1 MLSYFAPLNVAIT
14 KIWTSMMPNR
24 MKTIS
29 ASLLSYL
36 RKTSLRETDVQNEL
50 RQVTDKLP
58 ESGWAVSPEQGQF
71 LALLV
76 QITGAKNILELGTFT
91 GTSSLAMGLAL
102 PIDGQIV
109 TCDMEPDYTNIARNY
124 WIKAGID
131 KKIELRLGPALSTL
145 DELIKEGPEDYFD
158 MAFIDANKKDYD
170 HYYER
175 VLTLIRPGGLIVI
188 DNVFWS
194 GRVLDKNNHE
204 KSTSSIRKL
213 NKKILNDQRVSVS
226 MLPLNDGVTL
236 IWKRP

>member
-1 MLSYFAPLNVAIT
+1 
-14 KIWTSMMPNR
+14 MPNR

-29 ASLLSYL
+29 ARLLRYL
-36 RKTSLRETDVQNEL
+36 RETSLRETDVQNEL

-109 TCDMEPDYTNIARNY
+109 TCDMEPDYTNIARSY

-145 DELIKEGPEDYFD
+145 DELIKKGPEDYFD

-194 GRVLDKNNHE
+194 GRVLDKYNRE
-204 KSTSSIRKL
+204 KSTCSIRKL

-236 IWKRP
+236 VWKRP

>member
-1 MLSYFAPLNVAIT
+1 MLSYFAPLNVATT

-109 TCDMEPDYTNIARNY
+109 TCDMEPAYTNIARDY

-131 KKIELRLGPALSTL
+131 KKIELRLGPAMSTL

-194 GRVLDKNNHE
+194 GRILDKNNQE

-236 IWKRP
+236 IWNRP

>member
-76 QITGAKNILELGTFT
+76 QMTGAKNILELGTFT

>member
-1 MLSYFAPLNVAIT
+1 MML
-14 KIWTSMMPNR
+14 NR
-24 MKTIS
+24 MPTIS
-29 ASLLSYL
+29 ASLLRYL
-36 RKTSLRETDVQNEL
+36 RKTSLRETQIQNDL

-58 ESGWAVSPEQGQF
+58 EAGWEVSPEQGQF

-91 GTSSLAMGLAL
+91 GNSSLAMGLAL

-109 TCDMEPDYTNIARNY
+109 TCDMEPDYTNIAREY
-124 WIKAGID
+124 WIKAGIE
-131 KKIELRLGPALSTL
+131 KKIALRLGPAMSTL

-188 DNVFWS
+188 DNVFWG
-194 GRVLDKNNHE
+194 GRVLDKYNND
-204 KSTSSIRKL
+204 KSTSSIRQL
-213 NKKILNDQRVSVS
+213 NKKMHHDPRVSLS

-236 IWKRP
+236 VWKRP

>member
-1 MLSYFAPLNVAIT
+1 MLDR
-14 KIWTSMMPNR
+14 MPIIN
-24 MKTIS
+24 
-29 ASLLSYL
+29 ASLLRYL

-109 TCDMEPDYTNIARNY
+109 TCDMEPDYTNIARDY

-131 KKIELRLGPALSTL
+131 KKIELRLGPAMSTL

-194 GRVLDKNNHE
+194 GRILDKNNQE

>member
-1 MLSYFAPLNVAIT
+1 
-14 KIWTSMMPNR
+14 MPNR

-29 ASLLSYL
+29 ASLLRYL
-36 RKTSLRETDVQNEL
+36 RKTSLRETHIQNEL

-58 ESGWAVSPEQGQF
+58 ESGWEVSPEQGQF

-91 GTSSLAMGLAL
+91 GTSSLAMGLVL

-109 TCDMEPDYTNIARNY
+109 TCDMEPDYTNIAREY
-124 WIKAGID
+124 WIKAGIE
-131 KKIELRLGPALSTL
+131 KKIELRLGPAMSTL
-145 DELIKEGPEDYFD
+145 DDLIKEGPEDYFD

-194 GRVLDKNNHE
+194 GRVLDKNNQE
-204 KSTSSIRKL
+204 KSTSSIRAL
-213 NKKILNDQRVSVS
+213 NKKILRDPRVSLS

>member
-1 MLSYFAPLNVAIT
+1 MLSYFAPLNVAT
-14 KIWTSMMPNR
+14 TNIWTSMMPNR

-131 KKIELRLGPALSTL
+131 KKIELRLGPAMSTL

-194 GRVLDKNNHE
+194 GRILDKNNQE

-236 IWKRP
+236 VWKRP

>member
-1 MLSYFAPLNVAIT
+1 MLSYFAPLNVATT
-14 KIWTSMMPNR
+14 KIWTSLMPNR

-29 ASLLSYL
+29 ASLLRYL
-36 RKTSLRETDVQNEL
+36 RKTSLRETHIQNEL

-58 ESGWAVSPEQGQF
+58 ESGWEVSPEQGQF

-109 TCDMEPDYTNIARNY
+109 TCDMEPNYTNIARNY

-131 KKIELRLGPALSTL
+131 KKIELRLGPAMSTL

-204 KSTSSIRKL
+204 KSTISIQKL
-213 NKKILNDQRVSVS
+213 NKKILHDQRVSVS

>member
-1 MLSYFAPLNVAIT
+1 MLDR
-14 KIWTSMMPNR
+14 MPIIN
-24 MKTIS
+24 
-29 ASLLSYL
+29 ASLLRYL

-76 QITGAKNILELGTFT
+76 QMTGAKNILELGTFT

-188 DNVFWS
+188 DNVFWG
-194 GRVLDKNNHE
+194 GRVLDRNNIE
-204 KSTSSIRKL
+204 KSTSSIGNL
-213 NKKILNDQRVSVS
+213 NKKLKNDERISLS
-226 MLPLNDGVTL
+226 MLPLNDGVSL
-236 IWKRP
+236 AWKRP

>member
-1 MLSYFAPLNVAIT
+1 MLDR
-14 KIWTSMMPNR
+14 MPIIN
-24 MKTIS
+24 
-29 ASLLSYL
+29 ASLLRYL

-58 ESGWAVSPEQGQF
+58 ESGWEVSPEQGQF

-76 QITGAKNILELGTFT
+76 QMTGAKNILELGTFT

-109 TCDMEPDYTNIARNY
+109 TCDMEADYTNIARNY

-194 GRVLDKNNHE
+194 GRILDKNNQE

-236 IWKRP
+236 VWKRP

>member
-1 MLSYFAPLNVAIT
+1 MLSYFAPLNVATT

-76 QITGAKNILELGTFT
+76 QVTGARNILELGTFT

-131 KKIELRLGPALSTL
+131 KKIELRLGPAMSTL

-194 GRVLDKNNHE
+194 GRVLNKNNHE

-213 NKKILNDQRVSVS
+213 NKKILHDQRVSVS

>member
-1 MLSYFAPLNVAIT
+1 ML
-14 KIWTSMMPNR
+14 NR
-24 MKTIS
+24 MPIIS
-29 ASLLSYL
+29 ASLLRYL
-36 RKTSLRETDVQNEL
+36 RKTSLRETHIQNEL

-58 ESGWAVSPEQGQF
+58 ESGWEVSPEQGQF

-91 GTSSLAMGLAL
+91 GNSSLAMGLAL

-109 TCDMEPDYTNIARNY
+109 TCDMEPNYTNIAREH

-131 KKIELRLGPALSTL
+131 KKIELRIGPAISTL
-145 DELIKEGPEDYFD
+145 DDLIKEGTEDHFD

-170 HYYER
+170 GYYER

-188 DNVFWS
+188 DNVFWG
-194 GRVLDKNNHE
+194 GRVLDKNNND
-204 KSTSSIRKL
+204 KSTGSIRQL
-213 NKKILNDQRVSVS
+213 NKKMHYDPRVSLS

-236 IWKRP
+236 VWKRP

>member
-1 MLSYFAPLNVAIT
+1 MLDR
-14 KIWTSMMPNR
+14 MPIIN
-24 MKTIS
+24 
-29 ASLLSYL
+29 ASLLRYL

-58 ESGWAVSPEQGQF
+58 ESGWEVSPEQGQF

-91 GTSSLAMGLAL
+91 GPSSFGMGLAL

-124 WIKAGID
+124 WTKAGID

-194 GRVLDKNNHE
+194 GRILDKNNQE

-236 IWKRP
+236 VWKRP